1 MLKEYLKNKGISMY
15 SLAEKSKVAYST
27 INDIAN
33 GRVDIENCKA
43 ALLRNISTALGIS
56 MDDLYDICKRDI
68 SVHSDKYDV
77 DIKVY
82 TSNKN
87 YRAVYIFEDIQY
99 DIFVC
104 KTGADYIPFVR
115 DLALWAVEDDI
126 DNRDWEKLNKYL
138 ADNKDELFD

>member
-43 ALLRNISTALGIS
+43 VLLRNISTALGIS

-77 DIKVY
+77 DVKVY
-82 TSNKN
+82 TNNKT
-87 YRAVYIFEDIQY
+87 YRAVYTIDDNKY
-99 DIFVC
+99 DIKVC
-104 KTGADYIPFVR
+104 ETGADYIPFVK

-126 DNRDWEKLNKYL
+126 DNREWEKLNEIL
-138 ADNKDELFD
+138 ADEKK